1 MKSSLQAQ
9 RLPPALPE
17 TLARR
22 LNSYAL
28 AAAAAGVSVLACS
41 QGAEAKVVTKRIGT
55 HLEGNSY
62 YFFNPAGQNVAFHV
76 NASFL
81 NHGPTSFWNRVFLQ
95 AQTTGAFFVSGPQQL
110 PAALRAGS
118 KIGPGRHFAKGPS
131 YGGLL
136 FTYGNY
142 GGGTKNHHKG
152 NFKFDKIEFV
162 GFKFSMSGKEH
173 FGWLR
178 VKITVNSVYTI
189 TDLIDYG
196 YETIPGKAIRAGQ
209 TKGMTDQSG
218 EEDFGPD
225 ASLTIPIS
233 DKPQPA
239 SLGMLALG
247 AQGVPLWRRKESV
260 YAAVSSS

>member
-1 MKSSLQAQ
+1 MKRSSGP
-9 RLPPALPE
+9 RE
-17 TLARR
+17 TAKLSASIQQR

-28 AAAAAGVSVLACS
+28 VATAAGVSVLACS
-41 QGAEAKVVTKRIGT
+41 QGVEARVVTKRIGT
-55 HLEGNSY
+55 YLEGNSH

-81 NHGPTSFWNRVFLQ
+81 NHGPTSYWNRVFLQ
-95 AQTTGAFFVSGPQQL
+95 AQTAGAFFVSGPQQL
-110 PAALRAGS
+110 PGALRAGS
-118 KIGPGRHFAKGPS
+118 KIGPGRHFAKGAA

-142 GGGTKNHHKG
+142 GGGTQNHHKG

-162 GFKFSMSGKEH
+162 GFKFSLSGKEH

-178 VKITVNSVYTI
+178 LRIKINGVFAI

-196 YETIPGKAIRAGQ
+196 YETIPGKAIKAGQ
-209 TKGMTDQSG
+209 TKSTVNGSG
-218 EEDFGPD
+218 EETFGPA
-225 ASLTIPIS
+225 ASMTNPIP
-233 DKPQPA
+233 DTPQPA

-247 AQGVPLWRRKESV
+247 AQGVPLWRRKESIG
-260 YAAVSSS
+260 AAR